1 MSFIEII
8 CIAYD
13 ENDTCQ
19 SIAEQNSNVET
30 NNVHYSTY
38 GQVYTSFLR
47 EVLMKLDDLQDGIP
61 NDATERMKCYKDQK
75 IIDLTKMHNNYES
88 SRLQWYFETKV
99 NGLANVLGKME
110 LFLRCPFGGALVL
123 TFSFLFYIVS
133 STRSICKIITT
144 IMAGVNGNVFKFVTA
159 NVKICWW

>member
-1 MSFIEII
+1 MYYNYYYVSALSFIEII

-30 NNVHYSTY
+30 NDFHYSTY

-110 LFLRCPFGGALVL
+110 LFLRCPFGGGSCSNLFV
-123 TFSFLFYIVS
+123 SFLHCFQHQKYLQNYYYNYGG
-133 STRSICKIITT
+133 R
-144 IMAGVNGNVFKFVTA
+144 
-159 NVKICWW
+159 